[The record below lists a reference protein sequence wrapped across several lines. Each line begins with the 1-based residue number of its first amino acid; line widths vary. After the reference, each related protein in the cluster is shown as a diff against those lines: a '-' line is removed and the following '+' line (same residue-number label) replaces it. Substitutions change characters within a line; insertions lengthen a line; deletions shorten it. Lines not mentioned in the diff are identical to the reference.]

1 MSPLYETGEIESVM
15 KAIIQRVSQAS
26 VTVDG
31 TVISAINRGY
41 LILLGVGQG
50 DEVSD
55 SQKLADKIAHLR
67 LFPNAEGKFDL
78 SVIDVNG
85 EIVVVSQ
92 FTLLA
97 DCHKGRR
104 PSFHLAAP
112 PETAERLYLDFVGRL
127 SNHGIKTVTGKFQA
141 SMQVA
146 LVNDGPVTITLDSQN
161 L

>member
-55 SQKLADKIAHLR
+55 SQKLADKIAYLR